1 MKKKVVSMMVTAMAA
16 ASVLAMAACGSD
28 PADSRVGT
36 AEVVEGNGPEEGSAR
51 DEGDLGSAEDTE
63 AGTEG
68 SGDLLETIQQRGE
81 LIVAME
87 GTWAPWTY
95 HDEEDNLVGYDVE
108 VAKAIARE
116 LGVEA
121 AFVEGEWDGLFAGMD
136 SGRYDLVINGVEP
149 TEERRQKYDFSEP
162 YGYIRTALVVRSDNE
177 EIKGFEDLKGKST
190 ANSIASTYMLLAE
203 EYGATATG
211 VDTLDQTL
219 DMVLSGRVDAT
230 LNAEVSFYD
239 YFKIHPEAELKVA
252 ALTEEASP
260 VLIPMRKGAET
271 ESLRA
276 AVNEA
281 IASIRESGELSAIS
295 EKYFGSDIS
304 GAGN

>member
-1 MKKKVVSMMVTAMAA
+1 MKKKAVSMICTAMAA
-16 ASVLAMAACGSD
+16 VSMLAVTACGSGT
-28 PADSRVGT
+28 ADSGAGT
-36 AEVVEGNGPEEGSAR
+36 ANVVDTKESKQEDSA
-51 DEGDLGSAEDTE
+51 GEDQ
-63 AGTEG
+63 EG
-68 SGDLLETIQQRGE
+68 SGDLLEAIQQRGE

-121 AFVEGEWDGLFAGMD
+121 TFVEGEWDGLFAGMD

-149 TEERRQKYDFSEP
+149 TEERREKYDFSEP
-162 YGYIRTALVVRSDNE
+162 YGYIRTALVVRSDND
-177 EIKGFEDLKGKST
+177 EIKGFEDLEGKST
-190 ANSIASTYMLLAE
+190 VNSIASTYMILAE

-219 DMVLSGRVDAT
+219 DMVLSGRADAT

-252 ALTEEASP
+252 ALTDEASP
-260 VLIPMRKGAET
+260 VLIPMRKGPQT
-271 ESLRA
+271 ERLRS

-281 IASIRESGELSAIS
+281 IAAIRESGELSAIS

-304 GAGN
+304 GAETGN